1 MGKRIIFIVLLLE
14 ICLILK
20 TVQKNLYFKKNRRL
34 KEEELS
40 DDIIIL
46 HTNDVHC
53 SIKDSI
59 GYDGLMLY
67 KKELKKRYKHVL
79 TVDAGDHIQGGAIG
93 LLSKGLDII
102 DIMNTIEYDVVT
114 IGNHEFDYGIAQ
126 LNICEEKLNCG
137 YISANF
143 CYRKNK
149 TTIFPPYKIVDL
161 GDKKIGFIGVT
172 TPQTL
177 SKTYL
182 HNIVDEDGK
191 MLYDFLAENEG
202 QELYNTIQGYIDEVK
217 LKGANYAI
225 LLCHLGNEGDAAEKY
240 TTNALISHI
249 SGIDAVIDGHT
260 HKIYNTATKDK
271 EGKDI
276 LLTQTGTKLTHLGVI
291 KISKDGIISEM
302 LSEIPKPEYIEY
314 RPDFRDNIL
323 RYVDP
328 DMYKIL
334 SDIIDSHSDELKEK
348 IGYTDFDLT
357 INTDQSGDSS
367 KQKSR
372 SEENTLCD
380 LVADAIRYIGNGD
393 ISMINAGSIRAD
405 LMKGDITFQNI
416 LDILPFSEDIIIK
429 EVLGSDILDSLEFG
443 MKNLP
448 GKSSIF
454 PQVSGISFRV
464 DLSIKSP
471 IIVDDD
477 EMFVKVEGTRRV
489 SNVMIGDK
497 PLDVNKKYNISFD
510 NYIANGG
517 DGFSMFNKYEELSST
532 LKTDNQAFMI
542 YIKDVLNGIIPDKY
556 RTTQG
561 RIIIINDSKEENLG
575 YFIKNTLK
583 PMPILLLFLV
593 LL

>member
-20 TVQKNLYFKKNRRL
+20 TVQKNLYSKNNRKL

-53 SIKDSI
+53 SVKDSI

-102 DIMNTIEYDVVT
+102 DIMNTIEFDVVT
-114 IGNHEFDYGIAQ
+114 IGNHEFDYGIEQ

-172 TPQTL
+172 TPQTI

-202 QELYNTIQGYIDEVK
+202 QELYDTIQGYIDEVK
-217 LKGANYAI
+217 LKGANYVI
-225 LLCHLGNEGDAAEKY
+225 LLCHLGNGGDASEKY

-260 HKIYNTATKDK
+260 HKIYNTTTKDK

-276 LLTQTGTKLTHLGVI
+276 VLAQTGTKFTHLGVI
-291 KISKDGIISEM
+291 KINKDGIISEM
-302 LSEIPKPEYIEY
+302 LSEIPKPEYNEY
-314 RPDFRDNIL
+314 IPDFRDNIF

-328 DMYKIL
+328 NMYKIL
-334 SDIIDSHSDELKEK
+334 NDIIDSHSEELKEK
-348 IGYTDFDLT
+348 IGYADFDLK
-357 INTDQSGDSS
+357 INIDQSGDSS
-367 KQKSR
+367 KQISR

-393 ISMINAGSIRAD
+393 ISMINAGSIRND
-405 LMKGDITFQNI
+405 LMKGDISFQNI
-416 LDILPFSEDIIIK
+416 LDILPFSADIIIK
-429 EVLGSDILDSLEFG
+429 EVLGSDILDALEFG

-448 GKSSIF
+448 DKSSIF
-454 PQVSGISFRV
+454 PQVSGISFNV

-471 IIVDDD
+471 VIVDDD
-477 EMFVKVEGTRRV
+477 EMFVKVEGIRRV

-497 PLDVNKKYNISFD
+497 PLDVNKKYKISFD

-517 DGFSMFNKYEELSST
+517 DGFSMFNKYEELLST

-542 YIKDVLNGIIPDKY
+542 YIKEVLKGIIPDKY

-561 RIIIINDSKEENLG
+561 RIIIMNESKEENLG
-575 YFIKNTLK
+575 YFINNTLK
-583 PMPILLLFLV
+583 PIPILLLFLI